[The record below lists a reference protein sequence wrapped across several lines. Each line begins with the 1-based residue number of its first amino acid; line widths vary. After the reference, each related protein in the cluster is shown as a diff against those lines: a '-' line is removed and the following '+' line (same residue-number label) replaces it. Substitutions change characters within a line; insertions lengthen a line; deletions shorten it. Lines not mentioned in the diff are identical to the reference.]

1 MNIYPNFTLVLLQ
14 VIPFLLTIGVLHLII
29 FKPMLNYLEER
40 DNASSG
46 AEDEAKRLN
55 EEIEGRLRELD
66 SKIQEAQQEASKMR
80 TESRER
86 LVRQYND
93 VVHHSRKDADQ
104 QVKEAVLEISAQ
116 QSAARQEIKAQ
127 AKDIAQQIAGQALGR
142 DIVLG

>member
-14 VIPFLLTIGVLHLII
+14 VIPFLLTIAVLHLII

-46 AEDEAKRLN
+46 AEEEAKRLN
-55 EEIEGRLRELD
+55 EEIKSRLAELD
-66 SKIQEAQQEASKMR
+66 SKIRDAQQEASKMR
-80 TESRER
+80 SDSRER
-86 LVRQYND
+86 LVRQYNE

-104 QVKEAVLEISAQ
+104 QIKDAALEISAQ

-142 DIVLG
+142 DIVPG

>member
-1 MNIYPNFTLVLLQ
+1 
-14 VIPFLLTIGVLHLII
+14 
-29 FKPMLNYLEER
+29 
-40 DNASSG
+40 
-46 AEDEAKRLN
+46 
-55 EEIEGRLRELD
+55 
-66 SKIQEAQQEASKMR
+66 MR
-80 TESRER
+80 SDSRER